1 MEGRSSMEEGRS
13 LLVEL
18 LLQADLFSNQ
28 VEALGRKQLS
38 PPDMDVLSEKIGQ
51 CRGIL
56 GHLQELYESDK
67 LAVTDPETCADFRNL
82 VMSLLWVN
90 FLAREVIDRKTFR
103 KLVQIESTFTYALIT
118 RPRQNR

>member
-1 MEGRSSMEEGRS
+1 MERRSDREEGT
-13 LLVEL
+13 LLLLEL
-18 LLQADLFSNQ
+18 LLQADLFCNR

-38 PPDMDVLSEKIGQ
+38 RPDMDALSLKISQ

-56 GHLQELYESDK
+56 AHLQQLYDDDK

-90 FLAREVIDRKTFR
+90 FLAREVIDRRMFR
-103 KLVQIESTFTYALIT
+103 KLVQIESTFTYVLVT
-118 RPRQNR
+118 RPKQKR

>member
-1 MEGRSSMEEGRS
+1 MERRSDRDEGS
-13 LLVEL
+13 LLLVEL
-18 LLQADLFSNQ
+18 LLQTDLFCNR

-38 PPDMDVLSEKIGQ
+38 RPDMDALSLKISQ

-56 GHLQELYESDK
+56 AHLQQLYDDDK

-90 FLAREVIDRKTFR
+90 FLAREVIDRRMFR
-103 KLVQIESTFTYALIT
+103 KLVQIESTFTYVLVT
-118 RPRQNR
+118 RPKQKR